1 MSAKET
7 KMANPDSATLEA
19 RYAQERDKRLRPDGM
34 QQYTSLSAEGDK
46 PFANDPWFGLGQQQD
61 GQQEAG
67 PLKDGDDIQFLII
80 GAGHAGLLAGGRLVE
95 AGFSAKGMCLV
106 DAAGGFGGTWYWNRY
121 PGLQCDVESYIYMP
135 FLEETGFMPKQKYA
149 SGEEIRQHC
158 ERVASHFE
166 LRGQFSTRVLSATWD
181 EGRRRWVIRMRK
193 ERGGDGEEMTVFTQ
207 FLIPAS
213 TIFTEPRMP
222 KLAGFD
228 ELRANIPVFHTAR
241 WDFDC
246 TGGSPTDPTL
256 SKLRGKR
263 VGVIG
268 TGATAVQVVP
278 QVARWAGHLHV
289 FQRTPSYC
297 GPRRQQ
303 ATNDTAWTRDVATG
317 PGWQRNRRLNFD
329 TFFDGEKRS
338 ADHPDLVADGWT
350 QLARGFA
357 GFIGGPRFVTPE
369 NVAEHARALTEM
381 DTPLAEQARAHVR
394 ETVVADP
401 ATAERLQPWYPMWC
415 KRPTFQDEYLPAF
428 NQPNVTLVDTDGRGV
443 ERFTPRGLV
452 ANGVEYELD
461 VLILATGF
469 LLATGADSAPAELFG
484 IPIVGRNGRRLK
496 DKYGSADYGTMHGIA
511 TNGFPN
517 LLYPGLGNGAGS
529 PNLTAVFDIEST
541 HLANVLKEATRR
553 APDPTKVVVEVT
565 KEAEDAWTDEVEK
578 HALWF
583 SVVLGCTPGYFNH
596 EGAALR
602 HASSN
607 AELRRQAMRRTL
619 HGGGMAMYEQIVR
632 EYDAKGDI
640 AGFEIS

>member
-1 MSAKET
+1 
-7 KMANPDSATLEA
+7 MAIPDPVDLEA

-34 QQYTSLSAEGDK
+34 QQYTCLPSEEDK
-46 PFANDPWFGLGQQQD
+46 PFAHDPWIGQGQQQD
-61 GQQEAG
+61 AQQEAG
-67 PLKDGDDIQFLII
+67 PLKDGDNIQFLII

-106 DAAGGFGGTWYWNRY
+106 DVAGGFGGTWYWNRY

-135 FLEETGFMPKQKYA
+135 FLEETGFVPTRKYA

-158 ERVASHFE
+158 ERVASHFG

-181 EGRRRWVIRMRK
+181 EGRRRWVVRMRR
-193 ERGGDGEEMTVFTQ
+193 EHSDGEEITVFTQ
-207 FLIPAS
+207 FVIPAS
-213 TIFTEPRMP
+213 TIFTVPRMP

-241 WDFDC
+241 WDFAC
-246 TGGSPTDPTL
+246 TGGSPTDATL
-256 SKLRGKR
+256 SKLQGKR
-263 VGVIG
+263 VGIIG

-278 QVARWAGHLHV
+278 EVARWAGHLHV

-303 ATNDTAWTRDVATG
+303 ATDDSAWAHDVATG
-317 PGWQRNRRLNFD
+317 PGWQRARRLNFD
-329 TFFDGEKRS
+329 TFFDGQKHP

-357 GFIGGPRFVTPE
+357 GFIGGPRVVTPKT
-369 NVAEHARALTEM
+369 VDEHVRALYEV
-381 DTPLAEQARAHVR
+381 DVPLAEQARAHVR
-394 ETVVADP
+394 DSVVADP

-415 KRPTFQDEYLPAF
+415 KRPTFQDGYLPAF

-443 ERFTPRGLV
+443 ERCTPRGLV

-469 LLATGADSAPAELFG
+469 LLATGENAAPAELFG
-484 IPIVGRNGRRLK
+484 IHIVGRNGRRLK
-496 DKYGSADYGTMHGIA
+496 DKYGAADFATMHGIA

-517 LLYPGLGNGAGS
+517 LLYPGLGGGAGS
-529 PNLTAVFDIEST
+529 PNLTAVFDIEAT
-541 HLANVLKEATRR
+541 HLANVLKEAARR
-553 APDPTKVVVEVT
+553 APDPTQLVVETT
-565 KEAEDAWTDEVEK
+565 KQAEDAWTDEVEER
-578 HALWF
+578 ALWY
-583 SVVLGCTPGYFNH
+583 SAVLACTPGYFNH
-596 EGAALR
+596 EGATMQHAL
-602 HASSN
+602 SS
-607 AELRRQAMRRTL
+607 AEKRRMAMRRTI
-619 HGGGMAMYEQIVR
+619 HGGGMAMYERIVR

-640 AGFEIS
+640 KGFEVS